1 MTGRGRNAGK
11 RGRAV
16 HEGPPPRE
24 SRRAQTELTLTG
36 DRREVEAMALAVR
49 RLAKARGLELGNVQ
63 IQPADET
70 S

>member
-1 MTGRGRNAGK
+1 
-11 RGRAV
+11 
-16 HEGPPPRE
+16 
-24 SRRAQTELTLTG
+24 LTLTG